1 MALEDFG
8 VTGSEEA
15 GRRLAVWLEQHAT
28 ARDPRALPL
37 WPATLLAWAMEVAG
51 IAEMRA
57 VSQARY
63 LSLLAQSGFV
73 QTALRQ
79 RPGRAWQAGR

>member
-1 MALEDFG
+1 M
-8 VTGSEEA
+8 EEA
-15 GRRLAVWLEQHAT
+15 GI
-28 ARDPRALPL
+28 
-37 WPATLLAWAMEVAG
+37 AG
-51 IAEMRA
+51 LRA

-79 RPGRAWQAGR
+79 RPGRAWHAGRGAMTPGVSMPGARANRTSAANWGRTSFPLRPATLQAFHGHMP